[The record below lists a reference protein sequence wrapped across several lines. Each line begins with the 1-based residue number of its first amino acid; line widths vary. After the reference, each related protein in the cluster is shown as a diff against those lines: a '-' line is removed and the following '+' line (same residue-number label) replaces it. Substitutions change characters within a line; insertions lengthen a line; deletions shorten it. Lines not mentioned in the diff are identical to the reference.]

1 MRITVASEGLEVSPQ
16 FGHCSNFTCYKI
28 RCGVIVECQNMPNPH
43 VPAVRLA
50 SMLRDVDVSVLI
62 AGSIERDAADAMRAA
77 GIDVVTGTAGTARN
91 AVEAYLARTLIGCDE
106 EDLGVLEA

>member
-1 MRITVASEGLEVSPQ
+1 MRITVASEGLEVSPR

-28 RCGVIVECQNMPNPH
+28 QCGIIVECQNMPNPH
-43 VPAVRLA
+43 LSPARLA

-62 AGSIERDAADAMRAA
+62 AGSIEHDAADALREA
-77 GIDVVTGTAGTARN
+77 GIDVVTGKTGTARK

-106 EDLGVLEA
+106 EDLGVVEA